1 MSKDKKKICVYGL
14 GGVGGYLGG
23 MLAHGANQSDNEE
36 YKVYFIARGRHL
48 EAIKNEGLTLV
59 TPSKGSISCHPVKS
73 VEKVN
78 ELPVMDYVIVGVK
91 GYDLEEAVA
100 NINGIA
106 DDNTVVIAPLNGV
119 DIYERIR
126 SKLERGTVLPSC
138 IFVTSSIEAPG
149 VVVHKGG
156 TTKLVLGKD
165 PNNKEYDPKDLHQI
179 LKIAGI
185 PYKWVDDALP
195 TIWEKYIMFAPFA
208 LVTAYSGKTFGEVM
222 ENAELKKLIEE
233 IMEEVVELAR
243 AKGIDVKDSLI
254 ETYLGNASFYPYETK
269 TSYQRD
275 IESGKG
281 KDEGDLIG
289 GTIIRLGKE
298 NGISTSTTEK
308 VYRQAQL

>member
-1 MSKDKKKICVYGL
+1 MSKDKKRICVYGL

-23 MLAHGANQSDNEE
+23 MLAHGSNQSDKEE
-36 YKVYFIARGRHL
+36 YEVYFVARGEHL
-48 EAIKNEGLTLV
+48 DTIVKDGLTLV
-59 TPSKGSISCHPVKS
+59 TPSKGNISCHPRKS
-73 VEKVN
+73 VEKVS
-78 ELPVMDYVIVGVK
+78 ELPVMDYVFLCVK
-91 GYDLEEAVA
+91 GYDLEEAVE
-100 NINGIA
+100 NINEIA
-106 DDNTVVIAPLNGV
+106 DENTVIIAPLNGV

-126 SKLERGTVLPSC
+126 SKLEKGIVLPSC
-138 IFVTSSIEAPG
+138 IFVTSSIKEPG

-165 PNNKEYDPKDLHQI
+165 PNNKDYIPTDLHQI
-179 LKIAGI
+179 LSNAGI
-185 PYKWVDDALP
+185 PYELEEDALP

-222 ENAELKKLIEE
+222 EDTDLKKLIEE

-243 AKGIDVKDSLI
+243 AKEIIVKDSLI

-281 KDEGDLIG
+281 KDEGELIG

-298 NGISTSTTEK
+298 YGMSTTATEK
-308 VYRQAQL
+308 VYRQA

>member
-1 MSKDKKKICVYGL
+1 MEKTIRKICVYGL

-23 MLAHGANQSDNEE
+23 MLAHGANQSGNE
-36 YKVYFIARGRHL
+36 VYFVARGRHL
-48 EAIKNEGLTLV
+48 EAIKNDGLTLV
-59 TPSKGSISCHPVKS
+59 TPSKGNISCHPTES

-78 ELPVMDYVIVGVK
+78 ELPIMDYVFVGVK
-91 GYDLEEAVA
+91 GYDLEEAVD
-100 NINGIA
+100 NINEIA
-106 DDNTVVIAPLNGV
+106 DDNTVIIAPLNGV
-119 DIYERIR
+119 DIYERIKSR
-126 SKLERGTVLPSC
+126 LEKGIVLPSC
-138 IFVTSSIEAPG
+138 IFVTSSIKEPG

-165 PNNKEYDPKDLHQI
+165 PSNKGYDPEDLHRI
-179 LKIAGI
+179 LNTAEI

-222 ENAELKKLIEE
+222 ENAKLKKLIEE
-233 IMEEVVELAR
+233 IMEEVVALAR

-289 GTIIRLGKE
+289 GTIIRLGE
-298 NGISTSTTEK
+298 EFGISTSTTEK
-308 VYRQAQL
+308 VYKQNI